1 MKSLISITSVNHCD
15 TYNTF
20 STPLE
25 TEANNKLYNFLLNQ
39 ISQLNTDSLII
50 HKTKSALEKL
60 KEKDILSYSSYNETS
75 KERSNIDTIIYEL
88 AISKSDSLFQIESHR
103 IFQPL
108 DGSRHYQYSI
118 SIQVLLHS

>member
-1 MKSLISITSVNHCD
+1 MKSLISITSVNHYD

-25 TEANNKLYNFLLNQ
+25 TEANDKLYNFLLNQ

-50 HKTKSALEKL
+50 HKTKFALEKL

-75 KERSNIDTIIYEL
+75 TERSNIDTIIYEI
-88 AISKSDSLFQIESHR
+88 AISKSESLFQIESHR

-108 DGSRHYQYSI
+108 DDSRHYQYSI

>member
-25 TEANNKLYNFLLNQ
+25 TEANDKLYNFLLNQ
-39 ISQLNTDSLII
+39 VSQLNTDSLII

-75 KERSNIDTIIYEL
+75 TERSNIDTIIYEL
-88 AISKSDSLFQIESHR
+88 AISKSETLLQIESHR

-118 SIQVLLHS
+118 SIQVILNA

>member
-25 TEANNKLYNFLLNQ
+25 TEANDKLYNFLLNQ
-39 ISQLNTDSLII
+39 SSQLNTDSLII

-75 KERSNIDTIIYEL
+75 TERSNIDTIIYEL
-88 AISKSDSLFQIESHR
+88 AISKSETLLQIESHR

-118 SIQVLLHS
+118 SIQVILNA

>member
-15 TYNTF
+15 SYDTF

-25 TEANNKLYNFLLNQ
+25 TEYNDMLYNFLFKQ

-50 HKTKSALEKL
+50 HKTKSVLEKL
-60 KEKDILSYSSYNETS
+60 KEKDILSYSSYNKTS
-75 KERSNIDTIIYEL
+75 TERSSIDTIIYEL
-88 AISKSDSLFQIESHR
+88 AISKSETLLQIESHR

-118 SIQVLLHS
+118 SVQVLLHA

>member
-1 MKSLISITSVNHCD
+1 M
-15 TYNTF
+15 
-20 STPLE
+20 
-25 TEANNKLYNFLLNQ
+25 LYNFLFKQ

-75 KERSNIDTIIYEL
+75 TERSNIDTIIYEI
-88 AISKSDSLFQIESHR
+88 AISKSESLFQIESHR

-108 DGSRHYQYSI
+108 DGSRYYQYSI

>member
-15 TYNTF
+15 SYDIF

-25 TEANNKLYNFLLNQ
+25 TESNDMLYNFLFKQ

-50 HKTKSALEKL
+50 HKTKSVLEKL

-75 KERSNIDTIIYEL
+75 TEHSSIDTIIYEL
-88 AISKSDSLFQIESHR
+88 AISKSETLLQIESHR

-118 SIQVLLHS
+118 SVQVILNA

>member
-25 TEANNKLYNFLLNQ
+25 TEANEKLYNFLLNQ

-60 KEKDILSYSSYNETS
+60 KEILSYSSYNETS
-75 KERSNIDTIIYEL
+75 TERSSIDTIIYEL
-88 AISKSDSLFQIESHR
+88 AISKSETLLQIESHR

-118 SIQVLLHS
+118 SIQVLLDV